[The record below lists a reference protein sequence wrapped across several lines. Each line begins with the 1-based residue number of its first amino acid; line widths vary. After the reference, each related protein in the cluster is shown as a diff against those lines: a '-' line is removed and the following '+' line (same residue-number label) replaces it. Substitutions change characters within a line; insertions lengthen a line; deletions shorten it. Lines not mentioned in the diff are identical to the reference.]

1 MTQALT
7 SPKPNSK
14 LETKVDKNV
23 SKNTLSA
30 KVKKQ
35 LNKDE
40 NGDFATILKE
50 IKAIK
55 HNILNHKN
63 TNLKQTELDNKDTI
77 QDIDPAVILDLNQ
90 NGISLLQINN
100 AKQKLQNLL
109 EQIKTTTG
117 FKQIKNIS
125 DLIEYANKK
134 GLNIQKLDI
143 KILKKS
149 LNNPDVKKQKIS
161 RKDTSISKKAIKAKT
176 KQIELVNKKI
186 VINTNNII
194 ANTKDNNKTKN
205 IKNHQQK
212 EVKLENILNT
222 IKQEKQVPDYKQQF
236 TTDNTDHKLQK
247 SQKVYNKS
255 TIKSSTKIAQKDV
268 DITILD
274 NQAPIA
280 KIKTDISD
288 MPKSQL
294 SYQKQIKNEQILEQ
308 NNIQQESLNIKSQQ
322 KTEKNNIIN
331 NIQNQALDKIDIS
344 PKYNIAKNTQTKHKA
359 KANIH
364 LSSKIE
370 KDENML
376 KDIFTQISTKD
387 IQDSHKNKELDYE
400 VQSNNDTILDKN
412 DFIVKKDDILY
423 KAKDIKQTFRNF
435 AKELKE
441 KIDDYKPPIM
451 KLSISLK
458 PLNLGKINITL
469 LSRGDNIKVH
479 INSSSTSMNMIMQNI
494 TEFKNTL
501 TQAGI
506 NNLDM
511 SFNSN
516 TQQNAHHHQQEQ
528 NQTKYT
534 YQEVS
539 QEEEILEAI
548 DEIEFSIPKYT

>member
-1 MTQALT
+1 
-7 SPKPNSK
+7 
-14 LETKVDKNV
+14 
-23 SKNTLSA
+23 
-30 KVKKQ
+30 
-35 LNKDE
+35 
-40 NGDFATILKE
+40 
-50 IKAIK
+50 
-55 HNILNHKN
+55 
-63 TNLKQTELDNKDTI
+63 
-77 QDIDPAVILDLNQ
+77 
-90 NGISLLQINN
+90 
-100 AKQKLQNLL
+100 
-109 EQIKTTTG
+109 
-117 FKQIKNIS
+117 
-125 DLIEYANKK
+125 
-134 GLNIQKLDI
+134 
-143 KILKKS
+143 
-149 LNNPDVKKQKIS
+149 
-161 RKDTSISKKAIKAKT
+161 
-176 KQIELVNKKI
+176 
-186 VINTNNII
+186 
-194 ANTKDNNKTKN
+194 
-205 IKNHQQK
+205 
-212 EVKLENILNT
+212 
-222 IKQEKQVPDYKQQF
+222 
-236 TTDNTDHKLQK
+236 
-247 SQKVYNKS
+247 
-255 TIKSSTKIAQKDV
+255 
-268 DITILD
+268 
-274 NQAPIA
+274 
-280 KIKTDISD
+280 

-412 DFIVKKDDILY
+412 DFIVEKDDILY
-423 KAKDIKQTFRNF
+423 KAKDVKQTFRNF

-511 SFNSN
+511 SFNS
-516 TQQNAHHHQQEQ
+516 
-528 NQTKYT
+528 
-534 YQEVS
+534 
-539 QEEEILEAI
+539 ILNI
-548 DEIEFSIPKYT
+548 VFISKI